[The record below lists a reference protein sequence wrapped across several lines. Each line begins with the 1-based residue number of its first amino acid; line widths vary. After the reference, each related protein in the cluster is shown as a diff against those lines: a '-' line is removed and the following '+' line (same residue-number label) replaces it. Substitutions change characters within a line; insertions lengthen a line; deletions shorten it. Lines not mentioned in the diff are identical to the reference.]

1 MKILYLP
8 RFQKEYRKIPSEI
21 HDLAE
26 KKEKIFR
33 KNSFDSVLKTHKLHG
48 ALAGFWAFS
57 LNYKYRIIFDFA
69 DKNIVRFY
77 SIGAHDIYE
86 WNPHKLGSKPSWA
99 RPMEFVI

>member
-21 HDLAE
+21 QDLAE

-33 KNSFDSVLKTHKLHG
+33 GNPFDSALKTHKRHG
-48 ALAGFWAFS
+48 ELAGFWAFS

-69 DKNIVRFY
+69 DKNTVRFY
-77 SIGAHDIYE
+77 SIGDHDIYE
-86 WNPHKLGSKPSWA
+86 
-99 RPMEFVI
+99 